1 MPGQVNS
8 VSVLFVCLGNICRS
22 PTAQGVFERLA
33 EKAGLAHVQADS
45 CGTGGWHVGTAP
57 DARATDAAAARG
69 YAIAHLRARQ
79 LQAEDFVRFDFI
91 LAMDESNLH
100 DVQVMSP
107 SGCQSHIGL
116 FMDFASERALAEV
129 PDPYYGGEKGFD
141 QVLNLVEA
149 ASAGLILDLKE
160 RR

>member
-1 MPGQVNS
+1 MPREVES
-8 VSVLFVCLGNICRS
+8 VRVLFVCLGNICRS
-22 PTAQGVFERLA
+22 PAAQGVFETLA
-33 EKAGLAHVQADS
+33 EKAGMANVQVDS
-45 CGTGGWHVGTAP
+45 CGTGGWHVGAAP
-57 DARATDAAAARG
+57 DSRATDAAAARG

-79 LQAEDFVRFDFI
+79 LQADDFVHFDYI

-116 FMDFASERALAEV
+116 FMDFASERAVAEV
-129 PDPYYGGEKGFD
+129 PDPYYGGEEGFN
-141 QVLNLVEA
+141 QMLNLVEA
-149 ASAGLILDLKE
+149 ASAGLILTLKT

>member
-1 MPGQVNS
+1 MSREVNS

-22 PTAQGVFERLA
+22 PTAQGVFESLA
-33 EKAGLAHVQADS
+33 KKAGMTNVQADS
-45 CGTGGWHVGTAP
+45 CGTGGWHVGAAP

-79 LQAEDFVRFDFI
+79 LQAEDFVRFDYI

-107 SGCQSHIGL
+107 PRCQSHIGL
-116 FMDFASERALAEV
+116 FMDFAPESAVAEV

-141 QVLNLVEA
+141 RVLNLVEA
-149 ASAGLILDLKE
+149 ASAGLILALKA